1 VPVNGFTTRSELGR
15 SSVRLVLLER
25 DRELDLLAGLLA
37 GVASSG
43 GKVVLVRGE
52 AGIGKSALVREFAE
66 GRSA

>member
-1 VPVNGFTTRSELGR
+1 
-15 SSVRLVLLER
+15 VLLER
-25 DRELDLLAGLLA
+25 DRELDLLADLLA